1 MTERQQDILAKTVF
15 EYIHTAQ
22 PVSSQW
28 LERKYRLSVS
38 SATIRNEMVVLTEH
52 GFLLQPYVSAGRVP
66 TDKGYR
72 FFADEVK
79 KNGEQNMRNQARL
92 EEMLQ
97 EDIEDFFRFA
107 QNMARQVA
115 MLSSDVILISVPQE
129 KFVWKEGWE
138 TIVREPEFSQHEY
151 IVQFAKFLRDL
162 ENGIEEFPM
171 EDTAEIFIG
180 QENPFSKVREFSV
193 ITCAYTFPGEIQG
206 IVAIA
211 GPKRMHYDRNLD
223 ILQTL
228 VELFEKNQNK

>member
-28 LERKYRLSVS
+28 LERKYHLQIS
-38 SATIRNEMVVLTEH
+38 SATIRNEMVALTER

-79 KNGEQNMRNQARL
+79 KNGDQNMSNQAGWEQILR
-92 EEMLQ
+92 
-97 EDIEDFFRFA
+97 EDIEDYFRFA
-107 QNMARQVA
+107 QMIARHVA
-115 MLSSDVILISVPQE
+115 MLSSNVILISMPQE

-151 IVQFAKFLRDL
+151 VVQFAKFLKDL
-162 ENGIEEFPM
+162 ESGIEGFPA
-171 EDTAEIFIG
+171 EETAEIFIG
-180 QENPFSKVREFSV
+180 KENPFSRMQEFSV
-193 ITCAYTFPGEIQG
+193 ITCAYHFPGEVEG
-206 IVAIA
+206 VVAIA

-223 ILQTL
+223 ILQSL
-228 VELFEKNQNK
+228 VELFERNQDK